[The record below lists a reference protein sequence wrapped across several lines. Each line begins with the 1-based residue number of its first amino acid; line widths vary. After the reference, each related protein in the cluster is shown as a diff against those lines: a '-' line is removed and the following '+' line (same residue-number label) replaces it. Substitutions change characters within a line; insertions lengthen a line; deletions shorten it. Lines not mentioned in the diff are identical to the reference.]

1 MLSGGETV
9 AIPERFIEE
18 LNDRLSIVD
27 VVSTYVRL
35 NKKGANHWGLC
46 PFHHEKTPSF
56 SVNEDKQI
64 FHCFG
69 CGKGGGAIRFVME
82 LENLSFP
89 DAVRKLAAQA
99 GMEVPEEESGDGR
112 WRERRKR
119 ILELNKEAARF
130 YRAMLDDPRGQHVA
144 EYIRDKR
151 RINGKYSAR
160 FGLGAAPD
168 AWDALIL
175 AMREKGYDKGEL
187 IEAGLAVAGK
197 NGGIY
202 DKYRNR
208 LMLPVIDVRGDVIGF
223 TSRVMDNST
232 PKYLN
237 TPETA
242 IFKKRSI
249 LYGLNYAKNT
259 KRPNFILVEGNMDV
273 ITLHQAG
280 FDNTVATMGTALT
293 EEHVRTLSRYTKEL
307 VLCYDNDSAGVDATQ
322 RAIALLKNS
331 DIAVKVLQLPR
342 RRDENGELVKQDADD
357 FIKNHGAEAFESL
370 MNRSENSV
378 EYRLGQVQGKFDL
391 NRDED
396 RAAYLQEAAGVIAA
410 LSSPVEREIYGGRA
424 AELAGISKDAML
436 QEVERLRKKRSWEA
450 RKKQERE
457 DLAPARRLQPKER
470 TLRYTNVRS
479 ARAEE
484 SILRVVLLDGDYFA
498 RLDDLREE
506 HFSSPLLGKAYRL
519 LRERWQAERP
529 VTLAALDG
537 LLTPEEADQLAAA
550 VQDPQPRHT
559 AEAALADSKKTI
571 LAEYQSRNIR
581 SGEDLSDLKNRL
593 KQTKGYNGG

>member
-1 MLSGGETV
+1 M
-9 AIPERFIEE
+9 AIPDQFIDE
-18 LNDRLSIVD
+18 LSSRLNIVD
-27 VVSTYVRL
+27 VVSAYVPL
-35 NKKGANHWGLC
+35 TKKGANHWGLC

-56 SVNEDKQI
+56 SVSESRQI

-82 LENLSFP
+82 VENLSFP
-89 DAVRKLAAQA
+89 DAVRKLAEQA
-99 GMEVPEEESGDGR
+99 GMEVPDSGAGEGQ
-112 WRERRKR
+112 WREKRKR

-130 YRAMLDDPRGQHVA
+130 YRSMLDDPRGAHVA
-144 EYIRDKR
+144 EYIAVKR
-151 RINGKYSAR
+151 RISPKYSAR

-168 AWDALIL
+168 AWDTLIR
-175 AMREKGYDKGEL
+175 AMMEKGYQKADL

-223 TSRVMDNST
+223 TSRVMDDST

-259 KRPNFILVEGNMDV
+259 KRPNFILVEGNIDV
-273 ITLHQAG
+273 ITMHQAG

-293 EEHVRTLSRYTKEL
+293 EEHIKLLSRYTKEL
-307 VLCYDNDSAGVDATQ
+307 ILCLDNDAAGVDATQ

-331 DIAVKVLQLPR
+331 DIAVRVLQLPR
-342 RRDENGELVKQDADD
+342 RRTEDGQLVKQDPDD
-357 FIKNHGAEAFESL
+357 YIKNYGGEAFESL
-370 MNRSENSV
+370 LNQSANSV
-378 EYRLGQVQGKFDL
+378 EYRLSVVQGGFDL
-391 NRDED
+391 RQDD
-396 RAAYLQEAAGVIAA
+396 QRAQYLLAAAEIIAS

-424 AELAGISKDAML
+424 ADAAGISHEAMA

-450 RKKQERE
+450 RRKEERKN
-457 DLAPARRLQPKER
+457 LVPTQQMQPRER
-470 TLRYTNVRS
+470 SLRYANVRS
-479 ARAEE
+479 ARAEVGV
-484 SILRVVLLDGDYFA
+484 LRIVLMDGEYFR
-498 RLDDLREE
+498 RLDDLDESR
-506 HFSSPLLGKAYRL
+506 FSSPLLGRAYGML
-519 LRERWQAERP
+519 KKRWQEGRP

-537 LLTPEEADQLAAA
+537 AFTPEEADHLAA
-550 VQDPQPRHT
+550 VMQQPQSMHT
-559 AEAALADSKKTI
+559 AQAALEDYKQTI
-571 LAEYQSRNIR
+571 LAESRRGEIR
-581 SGEDLSDLKNRL
+581 SGEDLAGLRETL
-593 KQTKGYNGG
+593 KQKKGYGG

>member
-1 MLSGGETV
+1 M
-9 AIPERFIEE
+9 AIPDQFIDE
-18 LNDRLSIVD
+18 LSSRLNIVD
-27 VVSTYVRL
+27 VVSAYVPL
-35 NKKGANHWGLC
+35 TKKGANHWGLC

-56 SVNEDKQI
+56 SVSESRQI

-82 LENLSFP
+82 VENLSFP
-89 DAVRKLAAQA
+89 DAVRKLAEQA
-99 GMEVPEEESGDGR
+99 GMEVPDSGAGEGQ
-112 WRERRKR
+112 WREKRKR

-130 YRAMLDDPRGQHVA
+130 YRSMLDDPRGAHVA
-144 EYIRDKR
+144 EYIAVKR
-151 RINGKYSAR
+151 RISPKYSAR

-168 AWDALIL
+168 AWDTLIR
-175 AMREKGYDKGEL
+175 AMMEKGYQKADL

-223 TSRVMDNST
+223 TSRVMDDST

-259 KRPNFILVEGNMDV
+259 KRPNFILVEGNIDV
-273 ITLHQAG
+273 ITMHQAG

-293 EEHVRTLSRYTKEL
+293 EEHIKLLSRYTKEL
-307 VLCYDNDSAGVDATQ
+307 ILCLDNDAAGVDATQ

-331 DIAVKVLQLPR
+331 DIAVRVLQLPR
-342 RRDENGELVKQDADD
+342 RRTEDGQLVKQDPDD
-357 FIKNHGAEAFESL
+357 YIKNYGGEAFESL
-370 MNRSENSV
+370 LNQSANSV
-378 EYRLGQVQGKFDL
+378 EYRLSVVQGGFDL
-391 NRDED
+391 RQDD
-396 RAAYLQEAAGVIAA
+396 QRAQYLLAAAEIIAS

-424 AELAGISKDAML
+424 ADAAGISHEAMA

-450 RKKQERE
+450 RRKEERKN
-457 DLAPARRLQPKER
+457 LVPTQQMQPRER
-470 TLRYTNVRS
+470 SLRYANVRS

-484 SILRVVLLDGDYFA
+484 GVLRIVLMDGEYFR
-498 RLDDLREE
+498 RLDDLDESR
-506 HFSSPLLGKAYRL
+506 FSSPLLGRAYGML
-519 LRERWQAERP
+519 KKRWQEGRP

-537 LLTPEEADQLAAA
+537 AFTPEEADHLAA
-550 VQDPQPRHT
+550 VMQQPQSMHT
-559 AEAALADSKKTI
+559 AQAALEDYKQTI
-571 LAEYQSRNIR
+571 LAESRRGEIR
-581 SGEDLSDLKNRL
+581 SGEDLVGLRETL
-593 KQTKGYNGG
+593 KQKKGYGG